1 MSKKEA
7 SEKFPLK
14 QIKKLSQPFIW
25 QNDGAEYAMPEA
37 AWDQGKWMNLAPNR
51 WFLIL
56 SVPLSDLG

>member
-14 QIKKLSQPFIW
+14 QIKKLFQPFIW

-37 AWDQGKWMNLAPNR
+37 AWAKESEWTWHPIDG
-51 WFLIL
+51 F
-56 SVPLSDLG
+56 